1 MCQTTTEV
9 CARVLFLLVFNW
21 IMTNHSYSCILH
33 EIVQQLICDPEK
45 LGLLISRVVN
55 CIVFLDVIHISA
67 ICKHGSTGWN
77 NKGLFVDSPLRY
89 FMVTLLQGI
98 PLIRRSRSKLLM
110 KSYISWFLS
119 SLAFFEYKIFLLQ
132 SLLMK
137 NVLNS
142 TKKQFSLSHIKGKY
156 RSVEFYLRKRSS
168 LQVHWI

>member
-55 CIVFLDVIHISA
+55 CIVSGRDTHFCKLQAWIYGLEQQRIICRFTFEIIHGYTAAGHSI
-67 ICKHGSTGWN
+67 
-77 NKGLFVDSPLRY
+77 DPE
-89 FMVTLLQGI
+89 
-98 PLIRRSRSKLLM
+98 
-110 KSYISWFLS
+110 KSFETFDDCYISWFLS

-156 RSVEFYLRKRSS
+156 RSVEFYLRKHSS

>member
-1 MCQTTTEV
+1 MCQTATEV
-9 CARVLFLLVFNW
+9 CTRVLFLLVFNW
-21 IMTNHSYSCILH
+21 IMTDHSYSCILH
-33 EIVQQLICDPEK
+33 ESVQQLICDPEK
-45 LGLLISRVVN
+45 LGLLISLVVN
-55 CIVFLDVIHISA
+55 CIVSGVIHISA

-77 NKGLFVDSPLRY
+77 NKGLYGDSLLRY
-89 FMVTLLQGI
+89 VMVTMLQGI

-132 SLLMK
+132 SVLMK

-142 TKKQFSLSHIKGKY
+142 TKKQFSLSHIKSKY
-156 RSVEFYLRKRSS
+156 RSVEFYLRKHSS